1 MFYDLIFRYFPRTF
15 YFLPGKKL
23 LFNLSCVSTFMDG
36 RNLEFSLFFIRTV
49 INLIIVS
56 GLLLIGSLILT
67 HKLEKIPRKPT
78 QILAEKIV
86 AMIDGMV
93 ERMEQ
98 ELGSSTTVVA
108 TGGIA
113 RFVLPLCRTA
123 IHYERDLILQGL
135 GMLYRDNVRGS
146 TETPADK

>member
-1 MFYDLIFRYFPRTF
+1 MR
-15 YFLPGKKL
+15 
-23 LFNLSCVSTFMDG
+23 
-36 RNLEFSLFFIRTV
+36 
-49 INLIIVS
+49 S
-56 GLLLIGSLILT
+56 GVLYGN
-67 HKLEKIPRKPT
+67 
-78 QILAEKIV
+78 A